1 MRHPKAADLQLEHK
15 DLVLTGQL
23 LVERRWGQPCLAYSV
38 CIQPGADARAG
49 LSGIQDSVLTLEPS
63 LLRVPEQA
71 LHANLAWLLPVHQE
85 FDRPKDELW
94 QLHGAEWMAI
104 LDRILGAT
112 ESFRLR
118 FRHLVA
124 TDSAIIAV
132 AEEPNLLS
140 ALRRKLMPALSISGS
155 LSAGELVHTTLFR
168 YARPLRDPPTL
179 MRRLAAGVHVAVDVR
194 EVLVVRERIFPS
206 LDYEV
211 LRRISLA
218 PPSPLEAHSN
228 GYD

>member
-1 MRHPKAADLQLEHK
+1 VAHPTAADIQREHMVP
-15 DLVLTGQL
+15 VLTGHL

-38 CIQPGADARAG
+38 CIQPGADARADLSCVQEG
-49 LSGIQDSVLTLEPS
+49 LLSLEPS
-63 LLRVPEQA
+63 LLRVPELA
-71 LHANLAWLLPVHQE
+71 LHSNLAWLLPAHQE

-94 QLHGAEWMAI
+94 QLHSPEWMAI
-104 LDRILGAT
+104 LEGILGAT
-112 ESFRLR
+112 ESVRLR

-132 AEEPNLLS
+132 AEEPNRIS
-140 ALRRKLMPALSISGS
+140 ALRRRLMPALSVPGS

-168 YARPLRDPPTL
+168 YARPLRDPPRL
-179 MRRLAAGVHVAVDVR
+179 MRRLTCGLDVNIDVR
-194 EVLVVRERIFPS
+194 QVLVIRERIFPS

-218 PPSPLEAHSN
+218 PGAPSHIRHFDE
-228 GYD
+228 